1 MDVKRCDRC
10 GLVYDYDFGKNARG
24 TSFLLITDETITQLT
39 DRHKCVFMLEGA
51 PTRVMDICPVC
62 AGDFKK
68 WFERMGKR
76 VKDVGCE

>member
-10 GLVYDYDFGKNARG
+10 GLVYDYDFGKNAMG
-24 TSFLLITDETITQLT
+24 TSFLLITDETITQLR
-39 DRHKCVFMLEGA
+39 DSRKYVFRLEGA

-62 AGDFKK
+62 AKDYRK

-76 VKDVGCE
+76 VTE

>member
-24 TSFLLITDETITQLT
+24 TSFLLITDETISQLR
-39 DRHKCVFMLEGA
+39 DRSKICYMLEGT

-62 AGDFKK
+62 AEDFKK
-68 WFERMGKR
+68 WFERMGR
-76 VKDVGCE
+76 QVTEA

>member
-24 TSFLLITDETITQLT
+24 TSFLLITDETITQIR
-39 DRHKCVFMLEGA
+39 DGYKYVYMLEGA

-62 AGDFKK
+62 AEDFKK

-76 VKDVGCE
+76 VTGA